1 MCPPLRPRSSVFSEE
16 PLIEGAAHWKKNQ
29 SGPRSVRP
37 DSIQRISYVT
47 SPIREDVVDPHS
59 FEDVAARSFNKAE
72 RVRVGEGEGGG
83 GEARQGQT
91 ETRSVGR

>member
-1 MCPPLRPRSSVFSEE
+1 M
-16 PLIEGAAHWKKNQ
+16 
-29 SGPRSVRP
+29 
-37 DSIQRISYVT
+37 T

-72 RVRVGEGEGGG
+72 RVRVGGEGGG

-91 ETRSVGR
+91 ETRSVVKVKERHVYTREESGGGVIKPSHSSRPSRNDDG